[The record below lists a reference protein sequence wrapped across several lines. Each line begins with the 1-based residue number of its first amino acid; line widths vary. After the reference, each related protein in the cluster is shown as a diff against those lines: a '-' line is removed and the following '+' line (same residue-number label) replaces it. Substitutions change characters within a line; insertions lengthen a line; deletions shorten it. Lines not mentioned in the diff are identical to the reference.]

1 VKWAAV
7 ILAVVLV
14 AGGGIWYF
22 RHGHDDAPEYQSVA
36 VTRGELIQDVTATGT
51 LNPVTNVQ
59 VGCQVSG
66 RISKLYVDYNSR
78 VKAGQVIAEI
88 DPSTY
93 QAAVNQAQ
101 ADLANAQ
108 ANLELQQVEATRSSD
123 LFTNKLIS
131 ESDYDTA
138 IANLHEAQAMV
149 RIKQAS
155 LSNSVANLGY
165 CKIYSPVDGVVISR
179 SVDVGQTVAA
189 SFNTPTLFQIANDL
203 TQMQID
209 SNVAEA
215 DIGGVQE
222 GQAVTF
228 NVDAY
233 PYRTFHGVV
242 TQVRNAPTTVNNV
255 VTYDCVIGVDNPDY
269 KLKPGMTANPLN
281 IIIAQRE
288 DALRIPNA
296 CLRFRPPDT
305 GNAEKTTNAP
315 TTQSAHGTN
324 AVARSPGNFGG
335 TGGSGA
341 GRPPGGFGGSGG
353 RSGGGFGGP
362 GGFAGGRAGGF
373 GGFGGAGGHGAQP
386 VRTVYVLSG
395 EGDDATLKPVQIK
408 TGITDGV
415 FTEVL
420 SGLKEGDLVVTGLAY
435 GNEAAG
441 PARNPFAPRFR

>member
-1 VKWAAV
+1 
-7 ILAVVLV
+7 
-14 AGGGIWYF
+14 
-22 RHGHDDAPEYQSVA
+22 
-36 VTRGELIQDVTATGT
+36 
-51 LNPVTNVQ
+51 
-59 VGCQVSG
+59 
-66 RISKLYVDYNSR
+66 
-78 VKAGQVIAEI
+78 
-88 DPSTY
+88 
-93 QAAVNQAQ
+93 
-101 ADLANAQ
+101 
-108 ANLELQQVEATRSSD
+108 
-123 LFTNKLIS
+123 
-131 ESDYDTA
+131 
-138 IANLHEAQAMV
+138 
-149 RIKQAS
+149 
-155 LSNSVANLGY
+155 
-165 CKIYSPVDGVVISR
+165 
-179 SVDVGQTVAA
+179 
-189 SFNTPTLFQIANDL
+189 
-203 TQMQID
+203 
-209 SNVAEA
+209 
-215 DIGGVQE
+215 
-222 GQAVTF
+222 
-228 NVDAY
+228 
-233 PYRTFHGVV
+233 
-242 TQVRNAPTTVNNV
+242 
-255 VTYDCVIGVDNPDY
+255 
-269 KLKPGMTANPLN
+269 
-281 IIIAQRE
+281 
-288 DALRIPNA
+288 
-296 CLRFRPPDT
+296 LRFRPPDT